1 MPSRC
6 VNVAFPPPG
15 SGSGGRPGRSARF
28 GPPVRRTAGESTD
41 EGACTTMTQPP
52 EASSTS
58 SPTDSDAQLAPGPA
72 RLLALGAAGLALV
85 IYLLA
90 FFDAFGIGTGLGGA
104 LLLAGGLLAGASVLP
119 KSGRVLLPAAV
130 VMVTGVLLLLL
141 TVVSLTS
148 SEFEGP
154 TAIAVIAVVL
164 GFVAAGLAVGAFLMD
179 AGVIKAP
186 ARRPAGPPA
195 GYNQTG
201 GYGYGQQQPGYG
213 GGQYGQQPGYGG
225 QQQPGYGQQQPGYG
239 GQYGQQQP
247 GYGQQPGQTTTALGQ
262 QSGYGAGYGQA
273 GGYAGATAD
282 PGATTDATVSVST
295 GETAPAPTGGWYG
308 GSGSSSP
315 EFSSASTP
323 ASGTPVVPA
332 DGGAAPAAPKDETRF
347 FENPGDPPRN

>member
-1 MPSRC
+1 
-6 VNVAFPPPG
+6 
-15 SGSGGRPGRSARF
+15 
-28 GPPVRRTAGESTD
+28 
-41 EGACTTMTQPP
+41 MTQPP

-58 SPTDSDAQLAPGPA
+58 SPTGSDAQLAPGPA

-119 KSGRVLLPAAV
+119 RSGRVLLPAAV

-154 TAIAVIAVVL
+154 TAIAVVAVVL
-164 GFVAAGLAVGAFLMD
+164 GFVAAALAVGAFLMD

-195 GYNQTG
+195 GYGQTG
-201 GYGYGQQQPGYG
+201 GYGYGQQPGY
-213 GGQYGQQPGYGG
+213 GGQYGQQPGYG
-225 QQQPGYGQQQPGYG
+225 QQQPGYAQQQQPGYG
-239 GQYGQQQP
+239 GQYGQQQQP
-247 GYGQQPGQTTTALGQ
+247 GYGQQPGQAPTAFGQ

-273 GGYAGATAD
+273 GGYAGGSAD
-282 PGATTDATVSVST
+282 PGAGATTDATVVVST
-295 GETAPAPTGGWYG
+295 NATEAAPAPTGGWYG

-315 EFSSASTP
+315 EFASASTP

-332 DGGAAPAAPKDETRF
+332 EGGATPAAPVDETRF
-347 FENPGDPPRN
+347 FENPGDPPRS